1 LTDALQVR
9 IFYGN
14 VGLRQHGAWGVGS
27 AARRRAPSQAAEPT
41 QVSSITVAGWGS
53 AARVSSPSLRGRL
66 SQGASYAF
74 LVRIKEDAMLLGID
88 YGTTRTVVATV
99 DRGNYPVVSFHT
111 AAGDTQDWY
120 PSLITACGAVR
131 LYGLDAARHQDDAD
145 WVLLRSFKRQLAT
158 LGPAA
163 PLALSTGSVTA
174 LELLTAFLTQLRRDL
189 VTRSNLH
196 LTPQE
201 PLEAVIAVPA
211 NANSNQ
217 RFLTL
222 EAFRRAGFQV
232 RGLLNEPSAAGIEYA
247 HHTRSAGPSA
257 RRELV
262 VVYDLGGGTFDAS
275 VISMAARRHEVVRS
289 AGIAQLGGDDVDTLL
304 LDLACE
310 QAGLRDWT
318 AAEQA
323 RLLEECREKKEGLH
337 PNTRRLA
344 IDLARGREG
353 AGVVVVSTS
362 AFYERCQP
370 LVECTLATLEEAM
383 QGLDWGTVAALYV
396 VGGASALPVVGR
408 LLRERYGRKVRTSPY
423 PHAATAIGLA
433 IAADQEAGY
442 QLQERFTRH
451 FGVWREAEDG
461 RAVTF
466 DVVFAK
472 DSVLPAP
479 GEAPLT
485 CIRRYQP
492 THNIGHFRY
501 LECSQLTDT
510 GDPTGDL
517 TPWDEVYFPFVPA
530 LHTAANLQAISITR
544 LQRETPWIEERY
556 TCEAHG
562 IIAVEMQNQTCHYTR
577 RYHLRGTASRA
588 PLQGR

>member
-1 LTDALQVR
+1 
-9 IFYGN
+9 
-14 VGLRQHGAWGVGS
+14 
-27 AARRRAPSQAAEPT
+27 
-41 QVSSITVAGWGS
+41 
-53 AARVSSPSLRGRL
+53 
-66 SQGASYAF
+66 
-74 LVRIKEDAMLLGID
+74 MLLGID
-88 YGTTRTVVATV
+88 YGTTRTVVAAV
-99 DRGNYPVVSFHT
+99 DRGNYPVVSFQT
-111 AAGDTQDWY
+111 ADGDTQDWY
-120 PSLITACGAVR
+120 PSLITACGDAC
-131 LYGLDAARHQDDAD
+131 LYGLDAACHQDDPD
-145 WVLLRSFKRQLAT
+145 WVLRRSFKRQLAT
-158 LGPAA
+158 LGPAV
-163 PLALSTGSVTA
+163 PLALTTGSVTA
-174 LELLTAFLTQLRRDL
+174 LALLTAFLTQMRRDL
-189 VTRSNLH
+189 VTRSNLR
-196 LTPQE
+196 LSPRE

-222 EAFRRAGFQV
+222 EAFRHAGFQV

-275 VISMAARRHEVVRS
+275 IISMAARRHEVVRS

-304 LDLACE
+304 LDLAFE
-310 QAGLRDWT
+310 QAGGQDWT

-353 AGVVVVSTS
+353 AGTVVVSTT

-370 LVECTLATLEEAM
+370 LVERTLATVEEAM
-383 QGLDWGTVAALYV
+383 QGLDWGAVAALYV
-396 VGGASALPVVGR
+396 VGGASALPLVGR

-461 RAVTF
+461 RAVAF

-472 DSVLPAP
+472 DSALPAP
-479 GEAPLT
+479 GAAPLMCT
-485 CIRRYQP
+485 RQYQP

-517 TPWDEVYFPFVPA
+517 TPWDEVYFPFVPP
-530 LHTAANLQAISITR
+530 LHEGGTLPRVPITR
-544 LQRETPWIEERY
+544 LECEAPWIGERY
-556 TCEAHG
+556 TCDAHG
-562 IIAVEMQNQTCHYTR
+562 IIAVEMQNQTCHYAR
-577 RYHLRGTASRA
+577 RYHLRERA
-588 PLQGR
+588 PRDPLQGG